1 MSEWFDTETKALLQ
15 NAPPEKLAPPGTLGF
30 TLVLLSKT
38 DDPVRLR
45 YAATKAGWLEA
56 AFNAALTNHC
66 PLALATG
73 LTLDDA
79 MLAQFELACCDS
91 AAVFIRDEV
100 VAENDHGYLSEL
112 YSELSSSEEFQ
123 PIGVQVHSVPHDDH
137 GRRYL
142 QQFLGADEKSPQRIR
157 IPLHLMVMKKKARIM
172 CYWARKIGAD
182 VTMAK
187 S

>member
-1 MSEWFDTETKALLQ
+1 MSEWLDTETKALLQ
-15 NAPPEKLAPPGTLGF
+15 NAPPEKLAPPGTMGF

-38 DDPVRLR
+38 DDVVRLR
-45 YAATKAGWLEA
+45 IAAMKASWLAA
-56 AFNAALTNHC
+56 AFNAALTNPC

-73 LTLDDA
+73 LTQDDA

-100 VAENDHGYLSEL
+100 ISENDRAYLSGL
-112 YSELSSSEEFQ
+112 YSELSSSQEFR
-123 PIGVQVHSVPHDDH
+123 PVGIQVHSVPHNDD

-142 QQFLGADEKSPQRIR
+142 QQFLGSDETSPHCAQ

-172 CYWARKIGAD
+172 CYWGRKIGAD
-182 VTMAK
+182 VTMAE